1 MSQLEFVS
9 LDSLLP
15 STHSYRRFQAYV
27 PDATDILADVVHIN
41 GADAAFIKN
50 SPFKQKRIVRKER
63 IDIMQNFAHPIP
75 CRLIPFPPTQ
85 EEGQG
90 ALPIHQA

>member
-27 PDATDILADVVHIN
+27 PDATDVLADVVHIK

-50 SPFKQKRIVRKER
+50 SPFQTETYCAEAE
-63 IDIMQNFAHPIP
+63 N
-75 CRLIPFPPTQ
+75 
-85 EEGQG
+85 
-90 ALPIHQA
+90 